1 MFLPFP
7 SKKRKNLIFVE
18 LLEEMYLKSDFV
30 CAIMIA
36 SIPFVLENGPKY
48 VIFGVNNLIS
58 DYFGL

>member
-1 MFLPFP
+1 
-7 SKKRKNLIFVE
+7 
-18 LLEEMYLKSDFV
+18 MYLKSDFV